1 MTQMI
6 YHIRKRGEQGAWGC
20 DAGEGQRHH
29 ISLQVA
35 SDHYSV

>member
-6 YHIRKRGEQGAWGC
+6 YHIRKCGEQGAWVR
-20 DAGEGQRHH
+20 DAGAVQRHR

-35 SDHYSV
+35 SDRFSV